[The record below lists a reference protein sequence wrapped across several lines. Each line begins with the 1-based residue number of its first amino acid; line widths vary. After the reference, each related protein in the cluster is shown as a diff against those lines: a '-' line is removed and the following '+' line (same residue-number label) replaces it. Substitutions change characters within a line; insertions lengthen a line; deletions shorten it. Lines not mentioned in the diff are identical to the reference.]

1 MDRNYG
7 IKSSCLA
14 TGIGWTVVV
23 FLSAYDKEKYMSGA
37 IVNMIFDLVLIYG
50 LYIGVS
56 GLALSTCVSKMLSIL
71 FVE

>member
-1 MDRNYG
+1 MG
-7 IKSSCLA
+7 LKAVALA
-14 TGIGWTVVV
+14 IGIGWTVVV

-50 LYIGVS
+50 LYMGVS
-56 GLALSTCVSKMLSIL
+56 GVALSTCVSKRISIL